1 MEKTKKRKSQQ
12 IIFAA
17 SIAVILSVLVLFF
30 HVPPNIESMDPNSEK
45 QIGTVDTSQGS
56 PIMGASDAPITIIEF
71 GDYQCPNCKKWFLNT
86 KPDIVTNYIDSGK
99 AKLVFMDIAFL
110 GKDSIPASIAT
121 YCAEEQGKYWD
132 YHGFLY
138 SNQLSIDN
146 GWANSDSLK
155 GYASNLGLNMDM
167 FVSCLDSTK
176 YQKRVQF
183 NTEEAQNNGVTGTP
197 TFFIVGQEGIQ
208 EKVIGPQPFSV
219 FEKIIES
226 MLEQK

>member
-1 MEKTKKRKSQQ
+1 MEKTKKGKSGQ

-17 SIAVILSVLVLFF
+17 GIAVILSVLVLFYQI
-30 HVPPNIESMDPNSEK
+30 PTNTELIEPNSER

-56 PIMGASDAPITIIEF
+56 PIMGASDAPVTIIEF

-86 KPDIVTNYIDSGK
+86 KPDIITNYIDSGD

-110 GKDSIPASIAT
+110 GKDSVPASVAT

-167 FVSCLDSTK
+167 FVSCLDSAK

-183 NTEEAQNNGVTGTP
+183 NTEEAENNGVTGTP
-197 TFFIVGQEGIQ
+197 TFFIVGQDGMQ

-226 MLEQK
+226 MLK

>member
-1 MEKTKKRKSQQ
+1 MEKTKKGKSKQL
-12 IIFAA
+12 IFAA
-17 SIAVILSVLVLFF
+17 SIVVVLVVLVLFYQI
-30 HVPPNIESMDPNSEK
+30 PTNSEYVEQYSER
-45 QIGTVDTSQGS
+45 QIGTVDISYGS
-56 PIMGASDAPITIIEF
+56 PIIGSPDAPITIIEF

-99 AKLVFMDIAFL
+99 ANLVFVDIAFL
-110 GKDSIPASIAT
+110 GKDSVPASIAT

-167 FVSCLDSTK
+167 FVSCLDTSK
-176 YQKRVQF
+176 YQKRVEF
-183 NTEEAQNNGVTGTP
+183 NTEEALRNGVTGTP
-197 TFFIVGQEGIQ
+197 TFFIVGPDNMQ
-208 EKVIGPQPFSV
+208 EKINGPQPFAV

-226 MLEQK
+226 MLK

>member
-1 MEKTKKRKSQQ
+1 MEKTKKGKSGQ

-17 SIAVILSVLVLFF
+17 SIAVILSVLVLFY
-30 HVPPNIESMDPNSEK
+30 HVPTNPESMDPNSERR
-45 QIGTVDTSQGS
+45 IGTVDTSQGS

-110 GKDSIPASIAT
+110 GRDSVPASIAT

-167 FVSCLDSTK
+167 FVSCLDSAK

-183 NTEEAQNNGVTGTP
+183 NTEEAQNNGITGTP
-197 TFFIVGQEGIQ
+197 TFFIVGQDGMQ

-226 MLEQK
+226 MLKQG

>member
-1 MEKTKKRKSQQ
+1 MKSKHL
-12 IIFAA
+12 IYAS
-17 SIAVILSVLVLFF
+17 SIAMIIVVLVLFYQ
-30 HVPPNIESMDPNSEK
+30 NPNSESINLDMNRK
-45 QIGTVDTSQGS
+45 IGTVDTSLAS
-56 PIMGASDAPITIIEF
+56 PIMGSSNAPITIIEF

-86 KPDIVTNYIDSGK
+86 KPDIKSNYIDTGK
-99 AKLVFMDIAFL
+99 VKLVFVDIAFL

-121 YCAEEQGKYWD
+121 YCAEEQGKYWE

-167 FVSCLDSTK
+167 FVSCLDSAK
-176 YQKRVQF
+176 YQKRVEF
-183 NTEEAQNNGVTGTP
+183 NTNEAQRNGVIGTP
-197 TFFIVGQEGIQ
+197 TFFIIGPEGIQ
-208 EKVIGPQPFSV
+208 EKVNGPQPYSV

-226 MLEQK
+226 ML

>member
-1 MEKTKKRKSQQ
+1 MKKTKKGKSGQ

-30 HVPPNIESMDPNSEK
+30 HVSTNIESVDPNSER

-56 PIMGASDAPITIIEF
+56 PIMGAIDAPITIIEF

-86 KPDIVTNYIDSGK
+86 KPDIVTNYIDSGD

-121 YCAEEQGKYWD
+121 YCAEDQEKYWD

-138 SNQLSIDN
+138 SNQLSVDN

-167 FVSCLDSTK
+167 FVSCMDSAK

-197 TFFIVGQEGIQ
+197 TFFIVGQDGMK
-208 EKVIGPQPFSV
+208 EKVVGPQPFSV
-219 FEKIIES
+219 FKKIIES
-226 MLEQK
+226 MLKQE

>member
-1 MEKTKKRKSQQ
+1 MWKSKQL
-12 IIFAA
+12 IFAA
-17 SIAVILSVLVLFF
+17 SIVVVLAVLVLFYQI
-30 HVPPNIESMDPNSEK
+30 PTNSEYLEQNSER
-45 QIGTVDTSQGS
+45 QIGTVDTSYGS
-56 PIMGASDAPITIIEF
+56 PIMGSSDAPITIIEF

-86 KPDIVTNYIDSGK
+86 KPDIITNYIDSGK
-99 AKLVFMDIAFL
+99 ANLVFVDIAFL
-110 GKDSIPASIAT
+110 GKDSVPASVAT

-167 FVSCLDSTK
+167 FVSCLDTSK
-176 YQKRVQF
+176 YQKRVEF
-183 NTEEAQNNGVTGTP
+183 NTEEALRNGVTGTP
-197 TFFIVGQEGIQ
+197 TFFIVGPDNMQ
-208 EKVIGPQPFSV
+208 EKINGPQPFAV

-226 MLEQK
+226 MLK